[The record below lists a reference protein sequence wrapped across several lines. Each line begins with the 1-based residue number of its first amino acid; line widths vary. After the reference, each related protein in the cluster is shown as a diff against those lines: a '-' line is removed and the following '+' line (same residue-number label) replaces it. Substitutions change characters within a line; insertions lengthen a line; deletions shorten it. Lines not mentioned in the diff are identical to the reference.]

1 MAKYSKL
8 ADGYPEE
15 EPTPK
20 PTPTSKPKPT
30 PTAKPRK
37 SSLAV
42 DAAPTSWSTQGGYG
56 GGGGINWGK
65 VGR

>member
-20 PTPTSKPKPT
+20 PTPKPKLT
-30 PTAKPRK
+30 PKPRK